1 MIRPWLAAPI
11 LLVTALANG
20 QQPDD
25 KYAPK
30 DGRYAVRFPGKPK
43 ELIQNTKSPIGELKI
58 VTATYALADG
68 SVYMVSYTD
77 FPEGATKPDNR
88 KMLFDGVRDGLK
100 GKDAKV
106 LSEKD
111 VEVGADKLPAR
122 DIEIEKGKQRMKFRV
137 ILRDSRL
144 YQVAAIGA
152 VAFVTGKDAAA
163 FFESFE
169 LTK

>member
-1 MIRPWLAAPI
+1 MIRLWFVVP
-11 LLVTALANG
+11 LLLTTAIASAR
-20 QQPDD
+20 PADD
-25 KYAPK
+25 KFASK

-43 ELIQNTKSPIGELKI
+43 ELIQNTKSPIGDLRI
-58 VTATYALADG
+58 VTATYLLSDG
-68 SVYMVSYTD
+68 SAYMVSYTD

-88 KMLFDGVRDGLK
+88 KMLLDGVREGLK

-106 LSEKD
+106 LSDKD
-111 VEVGADKLPAR
+111 LEIGAEKLPAR

-137 ILRDSRL
+137 IIRDSRL
-144 YQVAAIGA
+144 YQVATIGTA
-152 VAFVTGKDAAA
+152 AFVTGKDATA